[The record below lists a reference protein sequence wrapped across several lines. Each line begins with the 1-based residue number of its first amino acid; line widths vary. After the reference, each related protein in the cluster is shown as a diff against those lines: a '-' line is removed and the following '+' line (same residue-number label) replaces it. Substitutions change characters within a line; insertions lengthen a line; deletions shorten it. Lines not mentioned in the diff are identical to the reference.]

1 MRIDIANGRFRLA
14 ALFVLVATPAW
25 SACVTPPASPQAISL
40 FRGNPGNFVSGPN
53 VDTGSVEL
61 ATRDLA
67 GTDATLA
74 ADLVRVAET
83 ARPQFQGAIAA
94 GLAQAALAC
103 STIDQLAAQLIQ
115 QAVAGFPNGQ
125 FQASFA
131 AVSGDLSTAA
141 AEAAASSASSSIGSV
156 TVNNPNPGGTTGNN
170 VPQGKATKRAITGV
184 FATVTPSLSTSGT
197 TASDPVSPTQ

>member
-1 MRIDIANGRFRLA
+1 MSIDIANRKFRLV
-14 ALFVLVATPAW
+14 ALLMLMASPAW
-25 SACVTPPASPQAISL
+25 SACVTPPASPQTLSL
-40 FRGNPGNFVSGPN
+40 FRGNPGGFLTMPN
-53 VDTGSVEL
+53 ADTGSIEL

-67 GTDATLA
+67 GTDASLA
-74 ADLVRVAET
+74 ADLVRIAET
-83 ARPQFQGAIAA
+83 AKPQFQGAIAA

-115 QAVAGFPNGQ
+115 QAVAGFQNGQ

-156 TVNNPNPGGTTGNN
+156 VVNNPNPGSTIGSN
-170 VPQGKATKRAITGV
+170 VPQGKATKKAITGV
-184 FATVTPSLSTSGT
+184 FAAVTPSLSTSGT
-197 TASDPVSPTQ
+197 TASDQVSPTQ